1 MNEKR
6 LLESLEVELEES
18 LSPVEAFE
26 THMAKINGV
35 SYECDTICPYTDE
48 ELEELIREF
57 L

>member
-18 LSPVEAFE
+18 VDPVEVFE
-26 THMAKINGV
+26 VHMAKINGRP
-35 SYECDTICPYTDE
+35 SECDTICPYTDE

>member
-18 LSPVEAFE
+18 VSPEEVFE
-26 THMAKINGV
+26 VHMAKINGRPFG
-35 SYECDTICPYTDE
+35 CDTTCPYTDE
-48 ELEELIREF
+48 ELEEIIREF

>member
-1 MNEKR
+1 MNEK
-6 LLESLEVELEES
+6 LLIEGLEIELEAS

-26 THMAKINGV
+26 THMAKINGA

-48 ELEELIREF
+48 ELEELIKEF

>member
-18 LSPVEAFE
+18 VSPVEVFE
-26 THMAKINGV
+26 VHMAKINGKP
-35 SYECDTICPYTDE
+35 SECDTTCPYTDE

>member
-18 LSPVEAFE
+18 VNPVEVFE
-26 THMAKINGV
+26 IHMAKINGRPF
-35 SYECDTICPYTDE
+35 ECDTICPYTDE